1 MSGMVE
7 EENLRNGGWLTWEGG
22 HTLTCQI
29 SRQLK
34 SVLLLC
40 KRFFSSVIRK
50 TFIFLEMLILA
61 RSKAC
66 TMEERLMTQTL
77 GARFLQSHLPSFQ
90 GWLSQHVPS
99 SPSPAV
105 ASETTQTRVQSAT
118 DPRKTTEI

>member
-66 TMEERLMTQTL
+66 TMTSNKWYWRIGDNKCPGVLALDALT
-77 GARFLQSHLPSFQ
+77 
-90 GWLSQHVPS
+90 
-99 SPSPAV
+99 
-105 ASETTQTRVQSAT
+105 
-118 DPRKTTEI
+118 K